1 MERVSVKSL
10 NPQVTRELRIAEKRL
25 RQRVATENL
34 HELAAQQG
42 IQIPDNAVA
51 QASRVNME
59 FEHGMFGGK
68 FMYTIDAND
77 GKSVLCWDMV
87 NDDKRVLSLEHVS
100 VKPLAALEKHKRGLS
115 SQTKIG
121 NYTWI
126 PTMWYVLEPM
136 LISGDLFDA
145 QRKRTKLLANVA
157 KEAKLAFSSFD
168 RAKLAQVDGEPR
180 WSLRCDVPKKLQE
193 EELFENDVVYST
205 VLMDGETFEF
215 AYNSE
220 LWVLQ
225 QRVAARKIMQCAAGG
240 GYFIADD
247 TKPFLCKVDGVDVW
261 IQYCVNNRGKD
272 AFVLCEVIG
281 GKTYM
286 KSFGSF
292 VFDYQYPAYDGVN
305 GIKNDKAAQDL
316 QKEGI
321 QFDYEIGGLQF
332 RAVCWTEFEEYVAP
346 QLKSIGDEDDDD

>member
-68 FMYTIDAND
+68 FMYTIEAND

-100 VKPLAALEKHKRGLS
+100 VKPLSALEKHKRGLS
-115 SQTKIG
+115 SRTRIG
-121 NYTWI
+121 DYIWV

-136 LISGDLFDA
+136 LVSGDLFDA
-145 QRKRTKLLANVA
+145 QRKRTKLLANEA
-157 KEAKLAFSSFD
+157 RGAKLAFSSFD

-225 QRVAARKIMQCAAGG
+225 QRVAARKIMRCATAE
-240 GYFIADD
+240 GYLIADD
-247 TKPFLCKVDGVDVW
+247 TKPFLCKVDGIDVW
-261 IQYCVNNRGKD
+261 IQYCVNNRGKE
-272 AFVLCEVIG
+272 AFVLCEVVG

-286 KSFGSF
+286 RPFGSF
-292 VFDYQYPAYDGVN
+292 IFDYQYPAYDTGAGV
-305 GIKNDKAAQDL
+305 KNDKAAQDL
-316 QKEGI
+316 QKKCI
-321 QFDYEIGGLQF
+321 PFDYQIGDLQF

-346 QLKSIGDEDDDD
+346 QLKSIGDEDEDD

>member
-1 MERVSVKSL
+1 MEQINVKVL
-10 NPQVTRELRIAEKRL
+10 KPQASRELRIAERRL

-51 QASRVNME
+51 QASRVSME

-68 FMYTIDAND
+68 FMYTIEAND
-77 GKSVLCWDMV
+77 GKHVLCWDMV
-87 NDDKRVLSLEHVS
+87 DDDKKVLSLQHVA
-100 VKPLAALEKHKRGLS
+100 VEPMAALKNYERGVFA
-115 SQTKIG
+115 QTKIG
-121 NYTWI
+121 TRNWV

-136 LISGDLFDA
+136 LVSGDLFDA

-157 KEAKLAFSSFD
+157 KEANLAFSSFD

-215 AYNSE
+215 SDNSD

-225 QRVAARKIMQCAAGG
+225 QRVAARKIMKYAVAAG
-240 GYFIADD
+240 YLIADGS
-247 TKPFLCKVDGVDVW
+247 KPFLCKVGGADVW
-261 IQYCVNNRGKD
+261 AQYCINNRGKE

-292 VFDYQYPAYDGVN
+292 IFDYQYPAYDAGAGV
-305 GIKNDKAAQDL
+305 KNDKTAQDL
-316 QKEGI
+316 QKNCI
-321 QFDYEIGGLQF
+321 QFDYQIGDLQF

-346 QLKSIGDEDDDD
+346 QLKSIGDEDEDD